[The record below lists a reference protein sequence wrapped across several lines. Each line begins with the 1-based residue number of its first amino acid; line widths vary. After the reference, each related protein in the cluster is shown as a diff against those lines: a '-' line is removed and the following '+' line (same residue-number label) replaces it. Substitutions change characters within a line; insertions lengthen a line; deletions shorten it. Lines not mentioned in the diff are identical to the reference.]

1 MKNLRRLR
9 QKAGLTMKE
18 LSKAVKI
25 SESAVS
31 QYELGKR
38 QPDYETLLKLAEF
51 FGVSADYLIRDED
64 TAKPFRKASNEE
76 LMFALWG
83 DAEEMT
89 QEDLDDVRAYAQFLR
104 ERKKNN
110 G

>member
-1 MKNLRRLR
+1 MNNLRRLR
-9 QKAGLTMKE
+9 KNAGLTMKE
-18 LSKAVKI
+18 FAQAVQI

-38 QPDYETLLKLAEF
+38 EADYETLLRIAAF
-51 FGVSADYLIRDED
+51 FGVSVDFLIRDEEE
-64 TAKPFRKASNEE
+64 AKKFFQESKKE

-83 DAEEMT
+83 NAEEMT
-89 QEDLDDVRAYAQFLR
+89 EEDLEDVRKYAQFLR
-104 ERKKNN
+104 ERKKNH

>member
-1 MKNLRRLR
+1 MKSLRLLR

-38 QPDYETLLKLAEF
+38 QADYETLLRLAEF
-51 FGVSADYLIRDED
+51 FGVSADYLIRDEE
-64 TAKPFRKASNEE
+64 TTKKFRQASNEE
-76 LMFALWG
+76 LMLESPHS
-83 DAEEMT
+83 D
-89 QEDLDDVRAYAQFLR
+89 QKR
-104 ERKKNN
+104 NP
-110 G
+110 